1 MDNKVK
7 KLAQEKNVDIGG
19 LEIDNQLFT
28 ESDMQADN
36 GAMVYQEDMT
46 VDAIPDLNN
55 MMELIIELI
64 EFMNTPEMIIKK
76 RQNKQEYEDIIFFK
90 YRDSYMPRQIMDL
103 LVEDPVNNLAK
114 IISMFETLAKI
125 KAGEASMEKEY
136 EKFTE
141 EVNEEY
147 LYPSFGGKQQFQEA
161 VMKESKS
168 AKRRAKRAQKS
179 SGK

>member
-1 MDNKVK
+1 
-7 KLAQEKNVDIGG
+7 
-19 LEIDNQLFT
+19 
-28 ESDMQADN
+28 
-36 GAMVYQEDMT
+36 
-46 VDAIPDLNN
+46 
-55 MMELIIELI
+55 
-64 EFMNTPEMIIKK
+64 
-76 RQNKQEYEDIIFFK
+76 
-90 YRDSYMPRQIMDL
+90 
-103 LVEDPVNNLAK
+103 
-114 IISMFETLAKI
+114 MFETLAKI